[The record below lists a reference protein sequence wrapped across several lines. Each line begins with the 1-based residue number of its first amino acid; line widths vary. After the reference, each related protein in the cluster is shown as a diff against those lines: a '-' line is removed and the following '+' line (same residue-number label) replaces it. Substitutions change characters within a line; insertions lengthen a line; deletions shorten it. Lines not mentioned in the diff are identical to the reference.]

1 MKGIFVI
8 GTDTGV
14 GKTFVCAGLLKMFQG
29 RKKAVYWKPVQTGTI
44 LGDDTDEVKVLT
56 GLDASCFIEPSY
68 RFPEALSPY
77 AAAKKWGKKIELD
90 SLVGAL
96 KNRVQED
103 QVLIVEGAGGVL
115 VPYDASWVQLD
126 LIKASGFPVLIVGN
140 DKVGVINQALLS
152 IQALKK
158 ESIPVLGVV
167 LTQSTGTRANADV
180 IKEFSK
186 VDVLLEV
193 TGKDDKRRLVAEV
206 ERSESLRKAL
216 GVQNQTV

>member
-1 MKGIFVI
+1 
-8 GTDTGV
+8 
-14 GKTFVCAGLLKMFQG
+14 
-29 RKKAVYWKPVQTGTI
+29 
-44 LGDDTDEVKVLT
+44 
-56 GLDASCFIEPSY
+56 
-68 RFPEALSPY
+68 
-77 AAAKKWGKKIELD
+77 
-90 SLVGAL
+90 
-96 KNRVQED
+96 
-103 QVLIVEGAGGVL
+103 
-115 VPYDASWVQLD
+115 
-126 LIKASGFPVLIVGN
+126 VLIVGN